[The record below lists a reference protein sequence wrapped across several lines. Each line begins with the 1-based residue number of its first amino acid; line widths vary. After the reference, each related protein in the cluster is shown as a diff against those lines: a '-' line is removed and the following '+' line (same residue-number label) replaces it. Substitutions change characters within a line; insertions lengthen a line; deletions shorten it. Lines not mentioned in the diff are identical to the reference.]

1 MTDTQVA
8 KNFQAEKLRAEATRD
23 EFAELK
29 DTWDEY
35 DWCKRPSKKTKALC
49 VVLPEVPAPAP
60 ALEPEFALLVNQ
72 IQDAMEE
79 RQRRRLA
86 FKMDPPPTA
95 PAAPNPGAGGA
106 AAAHAV
112 RVEEEVIDLCSDSEY
127 DIDVFIRD

>member
-23 EFAELK
+23 EFAELN

-60 ALEPEFALLVNQ
+60 EVPAPAPEVPAPALEPALEPEFALLVKQ
-72 IQDAMEE
+72 IRDAMEE

-95 PAAPNPGAGGA
+95 PAAPNPGA
-106 AAAHAV
+106 
-112 RVEEEVIDLCSDSEY
+112 
-127 DIDVFIRD
+127 